1 MIWVYGICVYV
12 VQLCAHGSTT
22 HMDGLSRL
30 GKAGLSKAV
39 LSRVGLSRAVLSR
52 AGLGRSG
59 LGERGQGRAEDR
71 AQEDRLCLEEV
82 SMCISSI
89 IHFHRCRCLFK

>member
-30 GKAGLSKAV
+30 GKAGLSK
-39 LSRVGLSRAVLSR
+39 AVLSR